1 MNTNEKFVITI
12 NRELGSGGRTVGEKL
27 AEKLG
32 VPFYDKAVVKG
43 LMDKYQLSVEEI
55 EMLKGRNHNWWADFK
70 RVLTLGEKTTMGS
83 KYYQMTMGDE
93 PDLLTTDDLF
103 RAETEILKGIANEE
117 SCVIAGR
124 SGFFILKDHP
134 NHLSILI
141 TAPLEQRIQ
150 RLMKKQGIT
159 AEEAKKTIENIDIAR
174 ENYINK
180 FTGTSRYDSRNYD
193 LVINMEGKTED
204 QIANLILMYIE

>member
-1 MNTNEKFVITI
+1 MNKNEKFVITI
-12 NRELGSGGRTVGEKL
+12 NREAGSGGRTVGEKV

-32 VPFYDKAVVKG
+32 VPFYDKALIQA
-43 LMDKYQLSVEEI
+43 LMEKYNLTAEEI
-55 EMLKGRNHNWWADFK
+55 ESLKGRKHDWWSEFK
-70 RVLTLGEKTTMGS
+70 RVVGFERSIADSIIDT
-83 KYYQMTMGDE
+83 
-93 PDLLTTDDLF
+93 PDMYNAADIF
-103 RAETEILKGIANEE
+103 KREVEILKGIAESE

-124 SGFFILKDHP
+124 SGFFVFEDHP
-134 NHLSILI
+134 NHLNILI

-150 RLMKKQGIT
+150 RLMRKRGIT
-159 AEEAKKTIENIDIAR
+159 AEEAQKTIEKIDIAR

-204 QIANLILMYIE
+204 KIANMILMYLE